1 VRIMLLGPPG
11 AGKGT
16 QAVRVATALSVP
28 HISTGDILRENVRL
42 GTELGLEA
50 KRFMDAG
57 DLVPDDVIIGM
68 VGTRLDEPDA
78 GAGFV
83 LDGFPRTVPQARA
96 LEALLVE
103 RDEPLAVVVRL
114 AVDPAEVVDRLSGRR
129 TCDGCGAITHVRLE
143 PPSAPDRCDS
153 CGGALVQRD
162 DDREDVILNR
172 LEVYRTQTEPLEA
185 FYWER
190 GLLRDVDAIGDIDD
204 VHDRVMAIVA
214 AYGGLVD
221 DAAGER

>member
-1 VRIMLLGPPG
+1 MRIMLLGPPG